1 MSKVLLITTALL
13 CSSVLF
19 AQSQPADSDGTTEL
33 SDDTSVEELGPEIPP
48 LTKDDF
54 EKSNC
59 RGYWKFKTDTPSI
72 ELTKFI
78 AAKDKSVNNEKRMN
92 IQFAYTFTNR
102 EGITKKYQTTPL
114 RIKQSRDLNYTRLV
128 NYLWKNY
135 DQDLMDLI
143 EDVVP
148 VVLKKE
154 RTKSNPEIHFCVIFD
169 KKYGTTTS
177 TQAFRLPITMG
188 NKETIE
194 AKQRQSRSNRRRF
207 Q

>member
-13 CSSVLF
+13 YSSVLF
-19 AQSQPADSDGTTEL
+19 AASLPADSDESTEL
-33 SDDTSVEELGPEIPP
+33 SDDTSVEELDPEIPP

-54 EKSNC
+54 EKSDC
-59 RGYWKFKTDTPSI
+59 RGYWVFKTDTPSI
-72 ELTKFI
+72 ELTTFI

-92 IQFAYTFTNR
+92 IQFSYTFTSR
-102 EGITKKYQTTPL
+102 DGTAKKYQTPPL

-128 NYLWKNY
+128 NYLWKNH

-148 VVLKKE
+148 VVKKQD
-154 RTKSNPEIHFCVIFD
+154 RTKSDPEVHFCVTFD

-177 TQAFRLPITMG
+177 TQAFRLPVTMG
-188 NKETIE
+188 NEETIE
-194 AKQRQSRSNRRRF
+194 NKRQGRQSSRPRT